1 MSYFVGVDI
10 GGTNVEMGI
19 LNELGEILIKKSI
32 KTDSK
37 KGAED
42 TFGRIWTAISSL
54 ITELGITK
62 DDIKSIGMGIPGP
75 VLNNSIVKIAANFS
89 WGDNFPA
96 KELMENISGKPV
108 KVGNDVKLIALGE
121 TLFGAGRGYKNSI
134 TIPIGTG
141 IAAGIIING
150 AIVEGADGA
159 AGEFGHVVVNKQG
172 YKCGCGLTGC
182 LETYC
187 SATGIIR
194 EGKRRLAENK
204 ENALYRRING
214 NVDSLEAR
222 DIFDLAKAGDKLI
235 LPVDS
240 VINTAFA
247 AEGDIK
253 VCGEDVPDGYM
264 GLDIGPKSVEN
275 IKAVL
280 AGAKTV
286 VWNGPMG
293 VFEMEPF
300 AKGTIAV
307 CEALAGLEGAN
318 TIIGGGDSAAAVM
331 QLGYADKVSHIS
343 TGGGASLE
351 YMEGKVLPGIAA
363 IDDK

>member
-42 TFGRIWTAISSL
+42 TFGRIWTAINSL
-54 ITELGITK
+54 MTELGITK
-62 DDIKSIGMGIPGP
+62 NDIKSIGMGIPGP
-75 VLNNSIVKIAANFS
+75 VLNNSVVKIAANFS

-96 KELMENISGKPV
+96 KELMEKISGKPV

-222 DIFDLAKAGDKLI
+222 DIFDLAKAGDKFCMDI
-235 LPVDS
+235 VDW
-240 VINTAFA
+240 FCEYM
-247 AEGDIK
+247 AEGIGMLLNILNPEIIIFSGGVARAGDILLDGVK
-253 VCGEDVPDGYM
+253 KSLAKYALGMTMENLKFAFGELNEEAG
-264 GLDIGPKSVEN
+264 
-275 IKAVL
+275 IK
-280 AGAKTV
+280 G
-286 VWNGPMG
+286 
-293 VFEMEPF
+293 
-300 AKGTIAV
+300 
-307 CEALAGLEGAN
+307 
-318 TIIGGGDSAAAVM
+318 AAALVM
-331 QLGYADKVSHIS
+331 NENK
-343 TGGGASLE
+343 
-351 YMEGKVLPGIAA
+351 
-363 IDDK
+363 

>member
-54 ITELGITK
+54 IIELGITK

-96 KELMENISGKPV
+96 KELMEKISGKPV

-222 DIFDLAKAGDKLI
+222 DIFDLAKAGDKFCMDI
-235 LPVDS
+235 VDW
-240 VINTAFA
+240 FCEYM
-247 AEGDIK
+247 AEGIGMLLNILNPEIIIFSGGVARAGDILLDGVK
-253 VCGEDVPDGYM
+253 KNLAKYALGMTMENLKFAFGELNEEAG
-264 GLDIGPKSVEN
+264 
-275 IKAVL
+275 IK
-280 AGAKTV
+280 G
-286 VWNGPMG
+286 
-293 VFEMEPF
+293 
-300 AKGTIAV
+300 
-307 CEALAGLEGAN
+307 
-318 TIIGGGDSAAAVM
+318 AAALVM
-331 QLGYADKVSHIS
+331 NENK
-343 TGGGASLE
+343 
-351 YMEGKVLPGIAA
+351 
-363 IDDK
+363 

>member
-42 TFGRIWTAISSL
+42 TFGRIWTAINSL

-75 VLNNSIVKIAANFS
+75 VLNNSVVKIAANFS

-96 KELMENISGKPV
+96 KELMEKISGKPV

-204 ENALYRRING
+204 DNVLYRRING
-214 NVDSLEAR
+214 SIDSLEAR
-222 DIFDLAKAGDKLI
+222 DIFDLAKAGDKFCMDI
-235 LPVDS
+235 VDW
-240 VINTAFA
+240 FCEYM
-247 AEGDIK
+247 AEGIGMLLNILNPEIIIFSGGVARAGEILLDGVKKNLAKYALGMTMENLKFAFGELNEEAGIK
-253 VCGEDVPDGYM
+253 G
-264 GLDIGPKSVEN
+264 
-275 IKAVL
+275 
-280 AGAKTV
+280 
-286 VWNGPMG
+286 
-293 VFEMEPF
+293 
-300 AKGTIAV
+300 
-307 CEALAGLEGAN
+307 
-318 TIIGGGDSAAAVM
+318 AAALVM
-331 QLGYADKVSHIS
+331 NENK
-343 TGGGASLE
+343 
-351 YMEGKVLPGIAA
+351 
-363 IDDK
+363 

>member
-42 TFGRIWTAISSL
+42 TFGRIWTAINSL

-75 VLNNSIVKIAANFS
+75 VLNNSVVKIAANFS

-96 KELMENISGKPV
+96 KELMEKISGKPV

-222 DIFDLAKAGDKLI
+222 DIFDLAKAGDKFCMNI
-235 LPVDS
+235 VDW
-240 VINTAFA
+240 FCEYM
-247 AEGDIK
+247 AEGVGMLLNILNPEIIIFSGGVARAGDILLDGVK
-253 VCGEDVPDGYM
+253 KNLAKYALGMTMENLKFAFGELNEEAG
-264 GLDIGPKSVEN
+264 
-275 IKAVL
+275 IK
-280 AGAKTV
+280 G
-286 VWNGPMG
+286 
-293 VFEMEPF
+293 
-300 AKGTIAV
+300 
-307 CEALAGLEGAN
+307 
-318 TIIGGGDSAAAVM
+318 AAALVM
-331 QLGYADKVSHIS
+331 NENK
-343 TGGGASLE
+343 
-351 YMEGKVLPGIAA
+351 
-363 IDDK
+363 

>member
-96 KELMENISGKPV
+96 KELMEKISGKPV

-204 ENALYRRING
+204 DNALYSRING
-214 NVDSLEAR
+214 SIDSLEAR
-222 DIFDLAKAGDKLI
+222 DIFDLAKAGDKFCMDI
-235 LPVDS
+235 VDW
-240 VINTAFA
+240 FCEYM
-247 AEGDIK
+247 AEGIGMLLNILNPEIIIFSGGVARAGEILLDGVKKNLAKYALGMTMENLKFAFGELNEEAGIK
-253 VCGEDVPDGYM
+253 G
-264 GLDIGPKSVEN
+264 
-275 IKAVL
+275 
-280 AGAKTV
+280 
-286 VWNGPMG
+286 
-293 VFEMEPF
+293 
-300 AKGTIAV
+300 
-307 CEALAGLEGAN
+307 
-318 TIIGGGDSAAAVM
+318 AAALVM
-331 QLGYADKVSHIS
+331 NENK
-343 TGGGASLE
+343 
-351 YMEGKVLPGIAA
+351 
-363 IDDK
+363 

>member
-96 KELMENISGKPV
+96 KELMEKITGKPV

-222 DIFDLAKAGDKLI
+222 DIFDLAKAGDKFCMDI
-235 LPVDS
+235 VDW
-240 VINTAFA
+240 FCEYM
-247 AEGDIK
+247 AEGIGMLLNILNPEIIIFSGGVARAGDILLDGVK
-253 VCGEDVPDGYM
+253 KSLAKYALGMTMENLKFAFGELNEEAG
-264 GLDIGPKSVEN
+264 
-275 IKAVL
+275 IK
-280 AGAKTV
+280 G
-286 VWNGPMG
+286 
-293 VFEMEPF
+293 
-300 AKGTIAV
+300 
-307 CEALAGLEGAN
+307 
-318 TIIGGGDSAAAVM
+318 AAALVM
-331 QLGYADKVSHIS
+331 NENK
-343 TGGGASLE
+343 
-351 YMEGKVLPGIAA
+351 
-363 IDDK
+363 

>member
-42 TFGRIWTAISSL
+42 TFGRIWTAINSL

-96 KELMENISGKPV
+96 KELMEKISGKPV

-204 ENALYRRING
+204 DNALYEKING
-214 NVDSLEAR
+214 NIDSLEAR
-222 DIFDLAKAGDKLI
+222 DIFDLAKAGDKFCMDI
-235 LPVDS
+235 VDW
-240 VINTAFA
+240 FCEYM
-247 AEGDIK
+247 AEGIGMLLNILNPEIIIFSGGVARAGEILLDGVKKNLAKYALGMTMENLKFAFGELNEEAGIK
-253 VCGEDVPDGYM
+253 G
-264 GLDIGPKSVEN
+264 
-275 IKAVL
+275 
-280 AGAKTV
+280 
-286 VWNGPMG
+286 
-293 VFEMEPF
+293 
-300 AKGTIAV
+300 
-307 CEALAGLEGAN
+307 
-318 TIIGGGDSAAAVM
+318 AAALVM
-331 QLGYADKVSHIS
+331 NENK
-343 TGGGASLE
+343 
-351 YMEGKVLPGIAA
+351 
-363 IDDK
+363 

>member
-42 TFGRIWTAISSL
+42 TFGRIWTAINSL

-75 VLNNSIVKIAANFS
+75 VLNNSVVKIAANFS

-96 KELMENISGKPV
+96 KELMEKISGKPV

-214 NVDSLEAR
+214 SIDSLEAR
-222 DIFDLAKAGDKLI
+222 DIFDLAKTGDKFCMDIVDWFCEYMAEGIGMLLNILNPEIIIFSGGVARAGDI
-235 LPVDS
+235 LLDGVKK
-240 VINTAFA
+240 NLAKYALGMTMENLKFAFGELNEEA
-247 AEGDIK
+247 GIK
-253 VCGEDVPDGYM
+253 G
-264 GLDIGPKSVEN
+264 
-275 IKAVL
+275 
-280 AGAKTV
+280 
-286 VWNGPMG
+286 
-293 VFEMEPF
+293 
-300 AKGTIAV
+300 
-307 CEALAGLEGAN
+307 
-318 TIIGGGDSAAAVM
+318 AAALVM
-331 QLGYADKVSHIS
+331 NENK
-343 TGGGASLE
+343 
-351 YMEGKVLPGIAA
+351 
-363 IDDK
+363 

>member
-96 KELMENISGKPV
+96 KELMEKISGKPV

-141 IAAGIIING
+141 IAAGIKING

-222 DIFDLAKAGDKLI
+222 DIFDLAKAGDKFCMNI
-235 LPVDS
+235 VDW
-240 VINTAFA
+240 FCEYM
-247 AEGDIK
+247 AEGVGMLLNILNPEIIIFSGGVARAGDI
-253 VCGEDVPDGYM
+253 
-264 GLDIGPKSVEN
+264 L
-275 IKAVL
+275 
-280 AGAKTV
+280 
-286 VWNGPMG
+286 
-293 VFEMEPF
+293 
-300 AKGTIAV
+300 
-307 CEALAGLEGAN
+307 LEGVKKNLAKYALGMTMEN
-318 TIIGGGDSAAAVM
+318 LKFAFGELNEEAGIKGAAALVM
-331 QLGYADKVSHIS
+331 NENK
-343 TGGGASLE
+343 
-351 YMEGKVLPGIAA
+351 
-363 IDDK
+363 

>member
-42 TFGRIWTAISSL
+42 TFGRIWTAINSL

-75 VLNNSIVKIAANFS
+75 VLNNSVVKIAANFS

-96 KELMENISGKPV
+96 KELMEKISGKPV

-204 ENALYRRING
+204 DNALYRRING
-214 NVDSLEAR
+214 NIDSLEAR
-222 DIFDLAKAGDKLI
+222 DIFDLAKAGDKFCMDI
-235 LPVDS
+235 VDW
-240 VINTAFA
+240 FCEYM
-247 AEGDIK
+247 AEGIGMLLNILNPEIIIFSGGVARAGDILLDGVK
-253 VCGEDVPDGYM
+253 KNLAKYALGMTMENLKFAFGELNEEAG
-264 GLDIGPKSVEN
+264 
-275 IKAVL
+275 IK
-280 AGAKTV
+280 G
-286 VWNGPMG
+286 
-293 VFEMEPF
+293 
-300 AKGTIAV
+300 
-307 CEALAGLEGAN
+307 
-318 TIIGGGDSAAAVM
+318 AAALVM
-331 QLGYADKVSHIS
+331 NENK
-343 TGGGASLE
+343 
-351 YMEGKVLPGIAA
+351 
-363 IDDK
+363 

>member
-96 KELMENISGKPV
+96 KELMEKITGKPV

-204 ENALYRRING
+204 DNALYRRING
-214 NVDSLEAR
+214 NIDSLEAR
-222 DIFDLAKAGDKLI
+222 DIFDLAKAGDKFCMDI
-235 LPVDS
+235 VDW
-240 VINTAFA
+240 FCEYM
-247 AEGDIK
+247 AEGIGMLLNILNPEIIIFSGGVARAGDILLDGVK
-253 VCGEDVPDGYM
+253 KSLAKYALGMTMENLKFAFGELNEEAG
-264 GLDIGPKSVEN
+264 
-275 IKAVL
+275 IK
-280 AGAKTV
+280 G
-286 VWNGPMG
+286 
-293 VFEMEPF
+293 
-300 AKGTIAV
+300 
-307 CEALAGLEGAN
+307 
-318 TIIGGGDSAAAVM
+318 AAALVM
-331 QLGYADKVSHIS
+331 NENK
-343 TGGGASLE
+343 
-351 YMEGKVLPGIAA
+351 
-363 IDDK
+363 

>member
-96 KELMENISGKPV
+96 KELMEKISGKSV

-222 DIFDLAKAGDKLI
+222 DIFDLAKAGDKFCMNI
-235 LPVDS
+235 VDW
-240 VINTAFA
+240 FCEYM
-247 AEGDIK
+247 AEGVGMLLNILNPEIIIFSGGVARAGDILLDGVK
-253 VCGEDVPDGYM
+253 KNLAKYALGMTMENLKFAFGELNEEAG
-264 GLDIGPKSVEN
+264 
-275 IKAVL
+275 IK
-280 AGAKTV
+280 G
-286 VWNGPMG
+286 
-293 VFEMEPF
+293 
-300 AKGTIAV
+300 
-307 CEALAGLEGAN
+307 
-318 TIIGGGDSAAAVM
+318 AAALVM
-331 QLGYADKVSHIS
+331 NENK
-343 TGGGASLE
+343 
-351 YMEGKVLPGIAA
+351 
-363 IDDK
+363 

>member
-37 KGAED
+37 KGADD

-96 KELMENISGKPV
+96 KELMEKISGKPV

-222 DIFDLAKAGDKLI
+222 DIFDLAKAGDKFCMDI
-235 LPVDS
+235 VDW
-240 VINTAFA
+240 FCEYM
-247 AEGDIK
+247 AEGVGMLLNILNPEIIIFSGGVARAGDILLDGVK
-253 VCGEDVPDGYM
+253 KNLAKYALGMTMENLKFAFGELNEEAG
-264 GLDIGPKSVEN
+264 
-275 IKAVL
+275 IK
-280 AGAKTV
+280 G
-286 VWNGPMG
+286 
-293 VFEMEPF
+293 
-300 AKGTIAV
+300 
-307 CEALAGLEGAN
+307 
-318 TIIGGGDSAAAVM
+318 AAALVM
-331 QLGYADKVSHIS
+331 NENK
-343 TGGGASLE
+343 
-351 YMEGKVLPGIAA
+351 
-363 IDDK
+363 

>member
-96 KELMENISGKPV
+96 KELMEKISGKPV

-214 NVDSLEAR
+214 SIASLEAR
-222 DIFDLAKAGDKLI
+222 DIFDLAKAGDKFCMDI
-235 LPVDS
+235 VDW
-240 VINTAFA
+240 FCEYM
-247 AEGDIK
+247 AEGVGMLLNILNPEIIIFSGGVARAGDILLDGVK
-253 VCGEDVPDGYM
+253 KNLAKYALGMTMENLKFAFGELNEEAG
-264 GLDIGPKSVEN
+264 
-275 IKAVL
+275 IK
-280 AGAKTV
+280 G
-286 VWNGPMG
+286 
-293 VFEMEPF
+293 
-300 AKGTIAV
+300 
-307 CEALAGLEGAN
+307 
-318 TIIGGGDSAAAVM
+318 AAALVM
-331 QLGYADKVSHIS
+331 NENK
-343 TGGGASLE
+343 
-351 YMEGKVLPGIAA
+351 
-363 IDDK
+363 